1 MCRGRRTHLAAARY
15 GVSRMITGA
24 GTARLGDDTVEL
36 KFTVPEGACAPEAL
50 LPDAQALANKV
61 AALGEAR
68 ARREGLRISCAKGC
82 GACCRQLVPI
92 SPTEARHLAALVAA
106 MPPERA
112 AQVRQRFAEALSKM
126 QAAGLLPHGDPFPDK
141 LAYREFGLAYFR
153 QGVAC
158 PFLHEE
164 SCSIHR
170 DRPLVCRE
178 YQVTSPP
185 AACAQLGS
193 GEVRQVAVPVRI
205 WSVFSRSVSP
215 QGTVEWMPLIEA
227 LQFAAAHPKSDRSQT
242 GPQRVEALLRELK
255 R

>member
-1 MCRGRRTHLAAARY
+1 M
-15 GVSRMITGA
+15 SRMITGA
-24 GTARLGDDTVEL
+24 GRVRLGTDTVEL
-36 KFTVPEGACAPEAL
+36 KFTVPEGVCPPEAL

-68 ARREGLRISCAKGC
+68 VRRGGFRISCTKGC
-82 GACCRQLVPI
+82 GACCRQMVPI
-92 SPTEARHLAALVAA
+92 SPTEARHLATLVAA
-106 MPPERA
+106 SPPERA
-112 AQVRQRFAEALSKM
+112 AQLRQRFAEALSKIET
-126 QAAGLLPHGDPFPDK
+126 AGLPLRGPSVADK
-141 LAYREFGLAYFR
+141 AAFREFGLAYFR

-164 SCSIHR
+164 SCSIHA

-178 YQVTSPP
+178 YQVTSTP
-185 AACAQLGS
+185 AACARLGS

-205 WSVFSRSVSP
+205 WSAFSRSVSA

-227 LQFAAAHPKSDRSQT
+227 LQFAAAHPESDQSRT

>member
-1 MCRGRRTHLAAARY
+1 
-15 GVSRMITGA
+15 MITGA
-24 GTARLGDDTVEL
+24 GRARVGEDTVEL
-36 KFTVPEGACAPEAL
+36 KFTVPEGACPPEAL

-68 ARREGLRISCAKGC
+68 ARREGLRISCTRGC

-106 MPPERA
+106 LPPERA
-112 AQVRQRFAEALSKM
+112 AQVRQRFAEAWSKM
-126 QAAGLLPHGDPFPDK
+126 EAAGLPPRGHPVTDK
-141 LAYREFGLAYFR
+141 LTYREFGLAYFR

-164 SCSIHR
+164 SCSIHP

-193 GEVRQVAVPVRI
+193 GAVRQVAVPVPI
-205 WSVFSRSVSP
+205 WSAFSRSVAP
-215 QGTVEWMPLIEA
+215 QGTVEWVPLIEA
-227 LQFAAAHPKSDRSQT
+227 LQFAAAHPESDRTRT